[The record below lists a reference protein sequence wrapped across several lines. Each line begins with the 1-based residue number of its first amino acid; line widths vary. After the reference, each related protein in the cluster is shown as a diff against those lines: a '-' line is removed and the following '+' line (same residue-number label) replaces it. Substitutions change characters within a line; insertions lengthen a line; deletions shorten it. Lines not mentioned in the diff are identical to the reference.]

1 MIATICHCFIV
12 EMSQPRDEN
21 WSRTSLRTFL
31 NNAKEE
37 TDNLGLPLRRFHM
50 VLLLAPWVAKT
61 ALAMW
66 LQLAAWRF
74 PKSNCKI
81 FQLDH

>member
-1 MIATICHCFIV
+1 MIATILHCFIFEV
-12 EMSQPRDEN
+12 SQPGDEN
-21 WSRTSLRTFL
+21 WSRTSVRTFL

-37 TDNLGLPLRRFHM
+37 TDNLGLPLRRFHT
-50 VLLLAPWVAKT
+50 VLLLATWVAET
-61 ALAMW
+61 ALAI
-66 LQLAAWRF
+66 LLRLAAWRF